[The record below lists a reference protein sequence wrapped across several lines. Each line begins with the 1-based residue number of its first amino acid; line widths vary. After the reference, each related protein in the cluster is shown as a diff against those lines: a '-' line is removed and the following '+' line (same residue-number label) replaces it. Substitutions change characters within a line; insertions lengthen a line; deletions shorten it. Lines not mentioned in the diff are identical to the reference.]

1 MMKPFIGSQASGERY
16 EELIRGLGGRFNYQF
31 CGKKLSLSALK
42 NRSLIARAECF
53 ATEKIQG
60 NSRVFFQG
68 NRISAD
74 DNIVRVEIG
83 GPRQDDEVARPR
95 KLPRQQNRIVSTKY
109 SLLTFLPQNLFEQ
122 FRRIANFY
130 FLIMTII
137 ALVIGESNINKL
149 DEHSLGAARNSLGS

>member
-1 MMKPFIGSQASGERY
+1 MT
-16 EELIRGLGGRFNYQF
+16 FNE
-31 CGKKLSLSALK
+31 
-42 NRSLIARAECF
+42 I
-53 ATEKIQG
+53 KIT
-60 NSRVFFQG
+60 FQG
-68 NRISAD
+68 NRVSVD

-83 GPRQDDEVARPR
+83 GPRQDDEVAHPK

-137 ALVIGESNINKL
+137 AIVIGES
-149 DEHSLGAARNSLGS
+149 S